1 MHMVTELH
9 LSKYPCPDI
18 EADVAEDIDV
28 LVEIC

>member
-1 MHMVTELH
+1 MVTELH